1 MEVGPA
7 YATARSCLGA
17 LIDGAPDHLV
27 GEYACV
33 LEELDG
39 LCSDARLAAS
49 SGLADWDRAGQYR
62 AARCAVESMAAGAVD
77 RLGYQLCLARL
88 DAAWDTEAAGSRR

>member
-1 MEVGPA
+1 MATGRA

-33 LEELDG
+33 LDELDE
-39 LCSDARLAAS
+39 LSEDAPLAAA
-49 SGLADWDRAGQYR
+49 SGLTDGDRARWYR
-62 AARCAVESMAAGAVD
+62 AARSAVETMAARAVD

-88 DAAWDTEAAGSRR
+88 DAAWDAEAAGGRR

>member
-7 YATARSCLGA
+7 YATARSRLGA

-33 LEELDG
+33 LEELDD
-39 LCSDARLAAS
+39 LCSDARIVAAS
-49 SGLADWDRAGQYR
+49 PLADRDRAGQYR
-62 AARCAVESMAAGAVD
+62 AARSAVESMAARAGD

-88 DAAWDTEAAGSRR
+88 DAAWDAEVAGSRR